1 MTLSLILGLLVFG
14 IVLVLVEI
22 FITPGIVVG
31 IIGGVMISLGVYFS
45 YRYFG
50 DTYGLTAVVFTVL
63 VLSVAIFLAF
73 RNGAWNRFATQRVID
88 GKANNI
94 HLLKVDIGD
103 IGTTLS
109 ALRPA
114 GTALLNGQKM
124 EVHTEGGFLLANV
137 PIEVV
142 KRVQNKVFVK
152 QINA

>member
-1 MTLSLILGLLVFG
+1 MTLSLIIGLLVFG

-22 FITPGIVVG
+22 FITPGLVVG
-31 IIGGVMISLGVYFS
+31 IIGGVMISLGVYFAYS
-45 YRYFG
+45 DFG
-50 DTYGLTAVVFTVL
+50 HSYGLTAVVFTVL
-63 VLSVAIFLAF
+63 ILSVAIFLAF
-73 RNGAWNRFATQRVID
+73 RNGAWNRFATKSVID

-94 HLLKVDIGD
+94 HLLKVDVGD
-103 IGTTLS
+103 VGTTLS

-114 GTALLNGQKM
+114 GSALLNGQKM

-142 KRVQNKVFVK
+142 KRVQNRVSVK

>member
-45 YRYFG
+45 YRDFG
-50 DTYGLTAVVFTVL
+50 DAYGLTSVIFTVL
-63 VLSVAIFLAF
+63 ILTFSIFFAF